1 MNTII
6 LYRPF
11 LNAHLLKIY
20 VIIIITV
27 VNALGSFGH
36 DPADYL
42 FAWGSFTAVLLIFIK
57 KSEHRSAPVARILFI
72 ITVFWILLGSDMPH
86 DQFRIVLWIL
96 EYLFGPEAQN
106 RPAH

>member
-20 VIIIITV
+20 AIIIIIV

-42 FAWGSFTAVLLIFIK
+42 FAEGSFTAVLLIFIK

-72 ITVFWILLGSDMPH
+72 ISIL
-86 DQFRIVLWIL
+86 
-96 EYLFGPEAQN
+96 
-106 RPAH
+106 